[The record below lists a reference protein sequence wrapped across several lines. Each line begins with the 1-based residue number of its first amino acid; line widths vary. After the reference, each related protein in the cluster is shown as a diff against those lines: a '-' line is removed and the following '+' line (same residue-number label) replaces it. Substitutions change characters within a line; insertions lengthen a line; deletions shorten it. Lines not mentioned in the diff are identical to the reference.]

1 MIDVGF
7 GVTVLNRARALGGID
22 GIGTYTGELMDGLSR
37 SPDQLRLHPFSVRT
51 TESIP
56 MQAELESFDFGN
68 FRAQVVAS
76 SVLGTPFL
84 GAKQFAS
91 EVDIVH
97 ATDHYIPR
105 LKRTPLVATL
115 MDAIPISHPEWAS
128 SEYRAIKNYFWT
140 KTAQWADQVIT
151 ISAFSKSQVAEHF
164 RIPDDRIVSI
174 PLGVDGRWFRKVSEE
189 SIKDALDRYQLP
201 SSFFLSVGTLQ
212 PRKNI
217 ERLVSAYQSLPGK
230 VRAEVP
236 LVIVGRSGWGCD
248 QLVSDLQSQAFGK
261 SVIWLQHLPGDD
273 LIALMKAATAFVFPS
288 LFEGF
293 GLPVLEAFAAGIPV
307 IASNTT
313 SLPEVAGDCAI
324 LVDPLDTS
332 SIAQGMLR
340 LLEDSQLSASLVDK
354 GRARATQ
361 FSWDRTAASTLRV
374 YQDVLSHY

>member
-1 MIDVGF
+1 MINVGF
-7 GVTVLNRARALGGID
+7 GVTILNRAKALGGID
-22 GIGTYTGELMDGLSR
+22 GIGTYTRELMDGLSR
-37 SPDQLRLHPFSVRT
+37 SPDQLRLHPFLVRT
-51 TESIP
+51 TENIP
-56 MQAELESFDFGN
+56 IQEDLDSFDFGN
-68 FRAQVVAS
+68 FRAQVIAS
-76 SVLGTPFL
+76 SVFGTPFL

-91 EVDIVH
+91 EVEIVH
-97 ATDHYIPR
+97 ATDHFIPR
-105 LKRTPLVATL
+105 LKKTPLVATL

-128 SEYRAIKNYFWT
+128 AEYRAIKNYFWT

-164 RIPDDRIVSI
+164 RIPSDRIVSI
-174 PLGVDGRWFRKVSEE
+174 PLGVDQRWFREVPKEG
-189 SIKDALDRYQLP
+189 IKDALDRYQLP
-201 SSFFLSVGTLQ
+201 SSFFLSIGTLQ

-248 QLVSDLQSQAFGK
+248 KLVSDLQSQAFGK

-273 LIALMKAATAFVFPS
+273 LIALMKGATAFVFPS

-340 LLEDSQLSASLVDK
+340 LLEDSHLSASLVDK

-361 FSWDRTAASTLRV
+361 FSWDRTAASTLKV
-374 YQDVLSHY
+374 YRDVLSHY

>member
-1 MIDVGF
+1 MINVGF
-7 GVTVLNRARALGGID
+7 GVTVLNRAKALGGID
-22 GIGTYTGELMDGLSR
+22 GIGTYTRELMNCLSR

-51 TESIP
+51 AENIP
-56 MQAELESFDFGN
+56 MQEDIETFDFGN

-76 SVLGTPFL
+76 SVFGTPFL
-84 GAKQFAS
+84 GSKQFAS
-91 EVDIVH
+91 GLDIVH

-105 LKRTPLVATL
+105 LKKTPLVATL

-128 SEYRAIKNYFWT
+128 AEYRAIKNHFWM
-140 KTAQWADQVIT
+140 KTVQWADQVIT

-164 RIPDDRIVSI
+164 RIPSDRIVSI
-174 PLGVDGRWFRKVSEE
+174 PLGVDRRWFSEVPE
-189 SIKDALDRYQLP
+189 EGIKEALDRYHLP
-201 SSFFLSVGTLQ
+201 SSFFLSIGTLQ

-248 QLVSDLQSQAFGK
+248 KLVSDLQSQAFGK

-273 LIALMKAATAFVFPS
+273 LITLMKAATAFVLLS

-340 LLEDSQLSASLVDK
+340 LLEDSHLSASLVDK

-361 FSWDRTAASTLRV
+361 FSWDKTAASTLKV